1 MERSD
6 VLRIMAV
13 LRGAYPQFYRDISR
27 QEAEATVNLWTDMFS
42 GDDPALVAAAV
53 KTLIASDEK
62 GFPPHI
68 GAVKAYLRR
77 ITEPK
82 GLGELEA
89 WNMVWRAV
97 QNSSYHAEREFARLP
112 PEVRRAVGSPET
124 LKSWALMP
132 PDTVQSVTASHFQ
145 RSYRAQRQS
154 EKEYAMLPPDVKA
167 LADSLSGNMALEESN
182 G

>member
-53 KTLIASDEK
+53 KTLSASDEK

-89 WNMVWRAV
+89 WNMVW
-97 QNSSYHAEREFARLP
+97 
-112 PEVRRAVGSPET
+112 PEV